1 MLKSTFI
8 VNNALVV
15 GLLALSAFF
24 ATQSGTF
31 LTAGNVRNIA
41 INSSILAVV
50 VVASTMLV
58 IAGHLDLSIGSTVGL
73 SGVLAS
79 MAVLD
84 WDAGAGAGI
93 ALGIAVGAGVGL
105 INGLLCAVLGF
116 SPIIVTLGMLGVI
129 RGATLLITVT
139 PTYGLGGIFNTIGSG
154 TAGPVPVLVIIAGVT
169 FLVGAVF
176 LTLTPWGRYVYAIG
190 VNPQAAYLSGLPVRA
205 LPCLLYV
212 ATGASAG
219 LAGVLFAARLDGA
232 SPSALGIGMEIS
244 ALTAILLGGVAFAGG
259 RGTLFGVFVAVVFL
273 GVLQNGLVL
282 MNVQP
287 FVQQLVQ
294 GLALVAAA
302 GLDVA
307 ALRLAA
313 RAEAR
318 RQVEQRVSP
327 TLAATAEKVTVGKE
341 GA

>member
-1 MLKSTFI
+1 MPRSTFI
-8 VNNALVV
+8 LNNALVV
-15 GLLALSAFF
+15 GLLGLSAYF

-31 LTAGNVRNIA
+31 LTGGNIRNIA

-58 IAGHLDLSIGSTVGL
+58 IAGHLDLSVGSTIGL

-105 INGLLCAVLGF
+105 VNGVLCAVLGF

-139 PTYGLGGIFNTIGSG
+139 PTYGLGGVFNTIGSG
-154 TAGPVPVLVIIAGVT
+154 TAGSIPVLVIIATGT
-169 FLVGAVF
+169 FLLGAAF
-176 LTLTPWGRYVYAIG
+176 LALTPWGRYVYAIG

-212 ATGASAG
+212 AAGASAG

-244 ALTAILLGGVAFAGG
+244 VLTAILLGGVAFAGG

-318 RQVEQRVSP
+318 RQVEQRLSP
-327 TLAATAEKVTVGKE
+327 TLAGTAEGVTVGKE